1 MILEF
6 PLTPRMARRL
16 ERQKYKRAAIEHQLY
31 EDLYYRGKSRITD
44 LMPESEE
51 A

>member
-6 PLTPRMARRL
+6 PVTPSMARRL
-16 ERQKYKRAAIEHQLY
+16 ERQKHRRAALNHQLY